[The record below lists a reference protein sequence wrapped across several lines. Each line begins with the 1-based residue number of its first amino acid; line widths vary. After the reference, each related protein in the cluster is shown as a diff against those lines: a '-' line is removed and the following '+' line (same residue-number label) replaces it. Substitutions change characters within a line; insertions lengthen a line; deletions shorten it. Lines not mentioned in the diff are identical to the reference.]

1 VKRLLPV
8 LAVSLALQL
17 LVATFP
23 DTRADL
29 LAYRQWTRSLVAQ
42 GLVASYWPDPGS
54 RAESSYEQPPVDYPP
69 VFPYVLWLLGRA
81 LSAVDPASLARGGAR
96 LDFLLRAPL
105 VLANGL
111 IGATLFVALRRRA
124 GAAMAAGVAALFL
137 LSPAVIFDTAYWGQ
151 ADSLCALFVVAG
163 LALAARRPE
172 WACAALAAGALVKP
186 FGYAFLPFALVE
198 AVKRHGW
205 RRGATALL
213 AATAAWGA
221 LLVPFAVVGR
231 FRELLGALW
240 GQIDAMPYASVNAH
254 NLWWIVGR
262 GVPWVPA
269 SQRILG
275 PLTCEAL
282 GLLLF
287 GAFAL
292 AALVG
297 LHRSRDARA
306 LPIAGASVAFG
317 LFVLATHMHE
327 NHLFLFLPLLLLA
340 RGEERRWRRF
350 FLAVSA
356 VALLNMVLHDPFLMS
371 RIDVHAPGPRVE
383 LPPQLE
389 PAPGLADYLRGQGYP
404 EVAEEMAGHSSALR
418 LVLTLVNSQA
428 CILLF
433 AYWVRGGGLFQG
445 SRGPETPGVG
455 RLPAWGFAAIVLF
468 LVATAVPFVAKLVRA
483 AGAGG

>member
-1 VKRLLPV
+1 MKRLLPV

-17 LVATFP
+17 LAAALP

-29 LAYRQWTRSLVAQ
+29 LAYRQWTRSLVAR

-54 RAESSYEQPPVDYPP
+54 RAESPHEHPPIDYPP
-69 VFPYVLWLLGRA
+69 VFPYLLWLLGHA
-81 LSAVDPASLARGGAR
+81 LSALDPTLLVSGGGR
-96 LDFLLRAPL
+96 LDFLIRVPL
-105 VLANGL
+105 VLANGA
-111 IGATLFVALRRRA
+111 IGLALFVALVRRA
-124 GAAMAAGVAALFL
+124 GVDVARVVAALFL
-137 LSPAVIFDTAYWGQ
+137 LNPAVIFDTAYWGQ

-163 LALAARRPE
+163 LAVALDHPE
-172 WACAALAAGALVKP
+172 WGCVALAAGAFVKP
-186 FGYAFLPFALVE
+186 FAYAFVPFALVA
-198 AVKRHGW
+198 AVKRRGW
-205 RRGATALL
+205 RRGGTALL

-221 LLVPFAVVGR
+221 LLVPFAVAGR
-231 FRELLGALW
+231 LRDILGALW

-254 NLWWIVGR
+254 NLWWILGK

-269 SQRILG
+269 SQRVLG
-275 PLTCEAL
+275 PLTYEAL

-287 GAFAL
+287 GAFAFGT
-292 AALVG
+292 LVG
-297 LHRSRDARA
+297 LHHSKDNQA
-306 LPIAGASVAFG
+306 LPVAAASVAFA

-327 NHLFLFLPLLLLA
+327 NHLFLFLPLVLLA
-340 RGEERRWRRF
+340 RGEEGRWRRF

-371 RIDVHAPGPRVE
+371 RIDVHAPGPRVR

-389 PAPGLADYLRGQGYP
+389 PAPGFADYLRGHGYP
-404 EVAEEMAGHSSALR
+404 EVAEEMTGDSSALR

-433 AYWVRGGGLFQG
+433 AYWVRGAVLFRG
-445 SRGPETPGVG
+445 SRGAETQEVG

-468 LVATAVPFVAKLVRA
+468 LVATAVPFVAKLARA
-483 AGAGG
+483 AGG